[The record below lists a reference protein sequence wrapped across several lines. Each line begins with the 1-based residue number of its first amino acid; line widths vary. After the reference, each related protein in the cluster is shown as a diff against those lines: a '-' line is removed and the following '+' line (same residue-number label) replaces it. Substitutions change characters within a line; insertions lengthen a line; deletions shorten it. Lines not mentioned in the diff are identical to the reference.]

1 MHEYISSQTKICNMG
16 ELDKELQELFKKKF
30 NASITGGKS
39 SVLTALI
46 VGLGGKAT
54 ATNRGSSL
62 KMFVRDGET

>member
-1 MHEYISSQTKICNMG
+1 MHEYIRSQKTVIRANWSRSYNSFS
-16 ELDKELQELFKKKF
+16 LNKF

-62 KMFVRDGET
+62 KMFIQKGET

>member
-1 MHEYISSQTKICNMG
+1 MA
-16 ELDKELQELFKKKF
+16 ELIKSYKNFFKKKY
-30 NASITGGKS
+30 NASFTGGKS